1 MNNQEQTG
9 NGCAIAGLATLF
21 VGIFLLGGIMG
32 IASIIL
38 GALSMKGKQEQV
50 NALID
55 KCIRLSCEEQNKKY
69 PPFVGGVFYS
79 LPILF

>member
-32 IASIIL
+32 IASIVL
-38 GALSMKGKQEQV
+38 GALAMRGSAWAKVLGVLEIIIGVIFVIVMALYVSMV
-50 NALID
+50 
-55 KCIRLSCEEQNKKY
+55 
-69 PPFVGGVFYS
+69 
-79 LPILF
+79 

>member
-32 IASIIL
+32 IASIVL
-38 GALSMKGKQEQV
+38 GALAMKGSAWAKVLGVLEIIIGV
-50 NALID
+50 IFVIVMALYM
-55 KCIRLSCEEQNKKY
+55 SMM
-69 PPFVGGVFYS
+69 
-79 LPILF
+79 

>member
-32 IASIIL
+32 IASIVL
-38 GALSMKGKQEQV
+38 GALAMKGSAWAKVLGVLEIIIGV
-50 NALID
+50 IFVIVMALYI
-55 KCIRLSCEEQNKKY
+55 SM
-69 PPFVGGVFYS
+69 V
-79 LPILF
+79 

>member
-32 IASIIL
+32 IASIVL
-38 GALSMKGKQEQV
+38 GALAMRGSAWAKVLGVLEIIIGVIFVIVMALYVSMM
-50 NALID
+50 
-55 KCIRLSCEEQNKKY
+55 
-69 PPFVGGVFYS
+69 
-79 LPILF
+79 

>member
-38 GALSMKGKQEQV
+38 GVLAMKGSAWAKVLGVLEIIIGV
-50 NALID
+50 IFVIVMALYV
-55 KCIRLSCEEQNKKY
+55 S
-69 PPFVGGVFYS
+69 VM
-79 LPILF
+79 

>member
-32 IASIIL
+32 IASIVL
-38 GALSMKGKQEQV
+38 GALAMRGSAWAKVLGVLEIIIGVIFVIVMALYISMV
-50 NALID
+50 
-55 KCIRLSCEEQNKKY
+55 
-69 PPFVGGVFYS
+69 
-79 LPILF
+79 

>member
-38 GALSMKGKQEQV
+38 GALAMKGSAWAKVLGVLEIIIGV
-50 NALID
+50 IFVIVMALYV
-55 KCIRLSCEEQNKKY
+55 SMM
-69 PPFVGGVFYS
+69 
-79 LPILF
+79 

>member
-32 IASIIL
+32 IASIVL
-38 GALSMKGKQEQV
+38 GALAMRGSAWAKVLGVLEIIIGVIIATMSQG
-50 NALID
+50 
-55 KCIRLSCEEQNKKY
+55 LSWAKRQ
-69 PPFVGGVFYS
+69 
-79 LPILF
+79 